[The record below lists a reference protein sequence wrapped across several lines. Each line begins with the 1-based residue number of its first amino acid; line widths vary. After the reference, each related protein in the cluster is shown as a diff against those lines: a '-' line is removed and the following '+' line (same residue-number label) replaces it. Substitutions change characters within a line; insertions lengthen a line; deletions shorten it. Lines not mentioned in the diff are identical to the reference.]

1 MSFFNQLC
9 EATKTEQQYL
19 LSAPIIAD
27 ALAGRITLAQ
37 YQAFLTQAFHH
48 VKHTTPLLMRA
59 GSRISHQQEWMRR
72 AIIEYINEEYGHE
85 RWILNDLK
93 ATGLQPK
100 VVEQSDPHT
109 STAAMVA
116 LVYHRIDDVH
126 PASFF
131 GMAHV
136 LEGTS
141 VKLATQAAGKI
152 KENLKLP
159 DMAFSY
165 LLSHGDLD
173 LEHVE
178 FFETLMNKVTDEAA
192 QQAIITTAKHVY
204 RLYGDMFRA
213 IPELAAEPV
222 SEVHEL
228 AS

>member
-1 MSFFNQLC
+1 MTFFNELC
-9 EATKTEQQYL
+9 KSTEAEQQYL
-19 LSAPIIAD
+19 LSAPIIAE
-27 ALAGRITLAQ
+27 ALAGRITLTQ

-59 GSRISHQQEWMRR
+59 GSRISHQHEWMRR

-93 ATGLQPK
+93 ATGLSPK
-100 VVEQSDPHT
+100 LIEQSEPHT

-116 LVYHRIDDVH
+116 LVYHRIDDIH

-152 KENLKLP
+152 KTQLNLP
-159 DMAFSY
+159 NSAFSY

-173 LEHVE
+173 QEHVE
-178 FFETLMNKVTDEAA
+178 FFETLMNKVTDKAA
-192 QQAIITTAKHVY
+192 QDAIITTAKHVY

-213 IPELAAEPV
+213 IPSLA
-222 SEVHEL
+222 SEQPSMNVEL

>member
-9 EATKTEQQYL
+9 EATKVEQQYL

-27 ALAGRITLAQ
+27 AMAGRITHGQ

-93 ATGLQPK
+93 ATGVNPK
-100 VVEQSDPHT
+100 EVESSEPHT
-109 STAAMVA
+109 ATAAMVA

-141 VKLATQAAGKI
+141 VKLATQAAGQI
-152 KENLKLP
+152 KSHLNLP
-159 DMAFSY
+159 DNAFSY

-173 LEHVE
+173 QEHVE

-213 IPELAAEPV
+213 LPELATE
-222 SEVHEL
+222 STDTIHEL

>member
-1 MSFFNQLC
+1 MTFFNELC
-9 EATKTEQQYL
+9 KSTEAEQQYL
-19 LSAPIIAD
+19 LSAPIIAE

-59 GSRISHQQEWMRR
+59 GSRISHQHEWMRR

-93 ATGLQPK
+93 ATGLSPK
-100 VVEQSDPHT
+100 LIEQSEPHT

-116 LVYHRIDDVH
+116 LVYHHIDDIH

-152 KENLKLP
+152 QAQLNLP
-159 DMAFSY
+159 NSAFSY

-173 LEHVE
+173 QEHVA
-178 FFETLMNKVTDEAA
+178 FFETLMNKVTEAA
-192 QQAIITTAKHVY
+192 AQDAIITTAKHVY

-213 IPELAAEPV
+213 IPSLA
-222 SEVHEL
+222 SEQPSMNVEL

>member
-1 MSFFNQLC
+1 MNFFNELC
-9 EATKTEQQYL
+9 KATEAEQQYL

-27 ALAGRITLAQ
+27 ALSGRITLAQ

-59 GSRISHQQEWMRR
+59 GSRISHKHEWMRR

-93 ATGLQPK
+93 VTGISPK
-100 VVEQSDPHT
+100 WVEQSEPHT
-109 STAAMVA
+109 STAGMVA

-152 KENLKLP
+152 KEQLNLP
-159 DMAFSY
+159 DAAFSY

-173 LEHVE
+173 QDHVE
-178 FFETLMNKVTDEAA
+178 FFATLMNKVTDEAA
-192 QQAIITTAKHVY
+192 QNAIVTTAKHVY

-213 IPELAAEPV
+213 LPTLANELSTLKV
-222 SEVHEL
+222 EL

>member
-1 MSFFNQLC
+1 MTFFNELC
-9 EATKTEQQYL
+9 KSTEAEQQYL
-19 LSAPIIAD
+19 LSAPIIAE
-27 ALAGRITLAQ
+27 ALAGRITLTQ

-59 GSRISHQQEWMRR
+59 GSRISHQHEWMRR

-93 ATGLQPK
+93 ATGLSPK
-100 VVEQSDPHT
+100 LIEQSEPHT

-116 LVYHRIDDVH
+116 LVYHRIDDIH

-152 KENLKLP
+152 KTQLNLP
-159 DMAFSY
+159 NSAFSY

-173 LEHVE
+173 QEHVA
-178 FFETLMNKVTDEAA
+178 FFETLMNKVTEAA
-192 QQAIITTAKHVY
+192 AQDAIITTAKHVY

-213 IPELAAEPV
+213 IPSLA
-222 SEVHEL
+222 SEQPSMNVEL

>member
-1 MSFFNQLC
+1 MTFFNELC
-9 EATKTEQQYL
+9 KSTEAEQQYL
-19 LSAPIIAD
+19 LSAPIIAE
-27 ALAGRITLAQ
+27 ALAGRITLTQ

-59 GSRISHQQEWMRR
+59 GSRISHQHEWMRR

-93 ATGLQPK
+93 ATGLSPK
-100 VVEQSDPHT
+100 LIEQSEPHT

-116 LVYHRIDDVH
+116 LVYHRIDDIH

-141 VKLATQAAGKI
+141 VKLAAQAAGKI
-152 KENLKLP
+152 KTQLNLP
-159 DMAFSY
+159 NSAFSY

-173 LEHVE
+173 QEHVE
-178 FFETLMNKVTDEAA
+178 FFETLMNKVTDKAA
-192 QQAIITTAKHVY
+192 QDAIITTAKHVY

-213 IPELAAEPV
+213 IPSLA
-222 SEVHEL
+222 SEQPSMNVEL